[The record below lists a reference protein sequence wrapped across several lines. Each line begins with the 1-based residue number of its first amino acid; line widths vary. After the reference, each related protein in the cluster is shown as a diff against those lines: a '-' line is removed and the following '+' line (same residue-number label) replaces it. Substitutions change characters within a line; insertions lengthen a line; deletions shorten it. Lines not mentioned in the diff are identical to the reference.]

1 LALDRRRPPH
11 RSTLPD
17 VGKQFLQRRL
27 LHRAAGKAAII
38 IAVTAQFLSLMRLAF
53 DVGLRGLALRIERV
67 EILLKPLVTRDPG
80 VDRAAQGGPGHE
92 GSGKV
97 SSNSESFASK
107 TTGRQ
112 KSGMLF
118 SSHEPRNV
126 PERFVALIKF
136 APEPARSRLGCEHI
150 SFRTH
155 STLKQLKLPL

>member
-1 LALDRRRPPH
+1 MWASYNRGWRLIGDDHHIDPP
-11 RSTLPD
+11 LPD

-53 DVGLRGLALRIERV
+53 DVGLRGLERV

-80 VDRAAQGGPGHE
+80 VDRAAQGGPDHE

-112 KSGMLF
+112 KSG
-118 SSHEPRNV
+118 
-126 PERFVALIKF
+126 IC
-136 APEPARSRLGCEHI
+136 SRRMNRVMFPSVSLH
-150 SFRTH
+150 
-155 STLKQLKLPL
+155 